1 VYAVSTA
8 AILLVVRL
16 PEHPVLRDAALALPI
31 IAAVAVVMEWYDG
44 RDFRT
49 ASSPRVE
56 APSTD
61 DPLRSDRAA

>member
-1 VYAVSTA
+1 VYAVSTVA
-8 AILLVVRL
+8 VLLVVKL
-16 PEHPVLRDAALALPI
+16 PEHPVLRYVALAFPI

-61 DPLRSDRAA
+61 DPMRSDRAA